1 MGMTERILNFTGAT
15 GLTLVATETGPATGQ
30 PVLLLHGGGQ
40 TRQAWAATALALA
53 KRGYRAVALDMRGH
67 GESDWAPDGYYHV
80 DAFAADLRVVV
91 NAIGGKPVLVGASL
105 GGLSSMLACGEAP
118 HAPLSALVLVDIV
131 PWMEQRGGEQV
142 VGFMRG
148 TAGGFDTLEEAAEA
162 IAGYLPHRKRPPTT
176 AGLTKNLRRHADGR
190 WYWHWDPNFIV
201 PKHDWDMDAINRR
214 LTQAVQSIAAP
225 LLLVR
230 GTNSEIVSDA
240 AAERFRALMPDA
252 ELIDI
257 AGAHHMVSGDDNDAF
272 LGALVQFIEREV
284 VPESEYNG

>member
-190 WYWHWDPNFIV
+190 WYWHWDPQFISGPEHQGPMEIHDVDRLNAAVRSILDGGV
-201 PKHDWDMDAINRR
+201 PI
-214 LTQAVQSIAAP
+214 
-225 LLLVR
+225 LLVR
-230 GTNSEIVSDA
+230 GQLSDLVS
-240 AAERFRALMPDA
+240 AESAEAFLSRFPQV
-252 ELIDI
+252 EFIDV
-257 AGAHHMVSGDDNDAF
+257 AGAGHMVAGDRNDAF
-272 LGALVQFIEREV
+272 ADAILAFLARH
-284 VPESEYNG
+284 SA